1 MRLRIPVRASAP
13 NQGVMSSRT
22 PRSERVW
29 RSRESRFRNDP
40 KGSAFIPVIPERGTL
55 ERVGLKG
62 SVRQVVRKDDVDQ
75 ATSGGL
81 RRRYG
86 SHLESERRKSSGL
99 QRFLHRFARPK
110 RLVSAVR
117 SAIDESRSSGGR
129 VRVARL
135 AACFVLHT
143 SVERRR
149 RQNLTKGW
157 ATSRSCVSC
166 SRTAG

>member
-1 MRLRIPVRASAP
+1 M
-13 NQGVMSSRT
+13 
-22 PRSERVW
+22 
-29 RSRESRFRNDP
+29 
-40 KGSAFIPVIPERGTL
+40 
-55 ERVGLKG
+55 GLKG

-86 SHLESERRKSSGL
+86 SHLESERRKSSAL
-99 QRFLHRFARPK
+99 QRFLHRFARLK

-135 AACFVLHT
+135 AACFASKSPKT
-143 SVERRR
+143 KRG
-149 RQNLTKGW
+149 LTRFGGGGGAKEASESHEGLGNQQVMRLLFEDGRVTG
-157 ATSRSCVSC
+157 AC
-166 SRTAG
+166 GQG